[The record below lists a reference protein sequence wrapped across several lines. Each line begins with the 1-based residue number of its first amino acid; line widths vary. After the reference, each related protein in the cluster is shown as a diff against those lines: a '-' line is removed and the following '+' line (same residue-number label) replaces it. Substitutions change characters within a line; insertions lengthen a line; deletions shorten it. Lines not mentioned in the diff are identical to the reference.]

1 LEQSPNRRTVL
12 KAIATAAAAVPLAAV
27 DLGAQAPQAAAAAPD
42 LTPAQI
48 ATLRAVAE
56 VVLPASLRADQRD
69 EAVRRFVA
77 WVRGYKAGADR
88 GHSYGNSQLQSATG
102 QSPAARYP
110 AQFDAL
116 DAAARARGASTFA
129 ALAAGDRRAVIEA
142 ALNEP
147 QRVTALPARP
157 NGANLVADFM
167 GLYFNGADARDLAY
181 NAAIGR
187 DTCRGLDGS
196 EKAPLP
202 LGPAKGR

>member
-1 LEQSPNRRTVL
+1 M
-12 KAIATAAAAVPLAAV
+12 ATAAAAVPLAAV
-27 DLGAQAPQAAAAAPD
+27 DLGAQAPPAAAAPD
-42 LTPAQI
+42 FTPAQI
-48 ATLRAVAE
+48 ATVRAIAD

-110 AQFDAL
+110 AQFDAF
-116 DAAARARGASTFA
+116 DAAARARAASTFA

-167 GLYFNGADARDLAY
+167 GLYFNSADARDVAY

-187 DTCRGLDGS
+187 DTCRGLEGS
-196 EKAPLP
+196 EKE
-202 LGPAKGR
+202 PARRSS